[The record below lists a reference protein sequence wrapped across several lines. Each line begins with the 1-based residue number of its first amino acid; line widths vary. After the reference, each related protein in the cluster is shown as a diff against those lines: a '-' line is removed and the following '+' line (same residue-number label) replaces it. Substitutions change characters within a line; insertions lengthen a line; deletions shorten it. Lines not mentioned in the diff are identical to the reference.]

1 MCSVSVTTRHSNRAW
16 QWTFASPAVPEL
28 TSQSCAD
35 WVSVQAKEHGILD
48 TLKAVIHTLEVP
60 LADGGAVG
68 TQSGVAAEV
77 ELI

>member
-1 MCSVSVTTRHSNRAW
+1 MQSM
-16 QWTFASPAVPEL
+16 AVAL
-28 TSQSCAD
+28 CISRTDFLKSSRSQKLLAD